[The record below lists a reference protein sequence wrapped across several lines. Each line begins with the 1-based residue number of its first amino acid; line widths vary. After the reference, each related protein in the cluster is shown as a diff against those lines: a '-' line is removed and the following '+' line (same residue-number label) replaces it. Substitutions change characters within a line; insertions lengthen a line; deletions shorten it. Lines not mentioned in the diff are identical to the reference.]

1 MAHKVISVISVS
13 RSSISE
19 VATPNQT
26 SAIMI
31 SIAML
36 QIFRADATLVT
47 AALIIVILET
57 ASTMLETVA
66 SATAL
71 AMVMDVVSVVF
82 VPRPDSVA
90 SVVATLVAVVMASVA
105 TLAAVEMASAAA
117 LVAMVIALVA
127 GVMASVMD
135 LAVVL
140 MAASVDSAA
149 VVMVVHHFP
158 AVVDSADEA
167 ADSVASAVH
176 PKYFTLMM
184 KSVIMR
190 MIAIAAT
197 SECELSLIYNSRSI
211 N

>member
-1 MAHKVISVISVS
+1 VAHKVISVISVN

-36 QIFRADATLVT
+36 QTFRADATLVT
-47 AALIIVILET
+47 AALIIVISET

-71 AMVMDVVSVVF
+71 A
-82 VPRPDSVA
+82 
-90 SVVATLVAVVMASVA
+90 
-105 TLAAVEMASAAA
+105 AVEMASAAA
-117 LVAMVIALVA
+117 LVALVAVVLASVAALVAVEMASAEALVAALVAVVMASVAALVA

-140 MAASVDSAA
+140 LAASVDSEA
-149 VVMVVHHFP
+149 VVMVVDHFP
-158 AVVDSADEA
+158 VTVDSADEA
-167 ADSVASAVH
+167 ADSVALAVH

-184 KSVIMR
+184 MSVIMR

>member
-1 MAHKVISVISVS
+1 MISEGTSIITVAHKVISVISVN

-36 QIFRADATLVT
+36 QTFRADATLVT
-47 AALIIVILET
+47 AALIIVISET

-71 AMVMDVVSVVF
+71 A
-82 VPRPDSVA
+82 
-90 SVVATLVAVVMASVA
+90 
-105 TLAAVEMASAAA
+105 AVEMASAAA
-117 LVAMVIALVA
+117 LVAALVAVVMASVAALVA
-127 GVMASVMD
+127 GVMDSVMD

-140 MAASVDSAA
+140 LAASVDSAA
-149 VVMVVHHFP
+149 VVMVVDHFP
-158 AVVDSADEA
+158 ATVDSADEA
-167 ADSVASAVH
+167 ADSVALAVH

-184 KSVIMR
+184 MSVIMR